1 MAKPARNR
9 HSFSADDAARL
20 DDLLY
25 PLVEHGGLPFEAVDG
40 LLSSVA
46 VGPEPILP
54 SEWLP
59 VILGDAPAPWQDEE
73 QAKVF
78 TDLVMRLYNHIV
90 ERVVPEPDDTAALP
104 FIAFPED
111 FDDMDSAAIDALDL
125 PIGGNWAVGFMIG
138 VGLRGEAWDALAAAD
153 EDIRDDLE
161 MIVALLPE
169 TPHETD
175 AATGDE
181 SGADAESGTA
191 ADEIADDDES
201 GGAEDDDAE
210 EQRPLD
216 TSERLEVISDLAAAL
231 HHMNRVRLDSMTS
244 RTPVRREL
252 KVGRNDPCPCGSGL
266 KFKKCHGASIN

>member
-1 MAKPARNR
+1 MAKPAKTRD
-9 HSFSADDAARL
+9 SFTAEDAARL

-46 VGPEPILP
+46 VAPEPILP

-59 VILGDAPAPWQDEE
+59 VILGDRADPWQNDEE
-73 QAKVF
+73 MQVF

-90 ERVVPEPDDTAALP
+90 ERVVPEPDDATSLP

-111 FDDMDSAAIDALDL
+111 FDDMDADAIDALDL

-138 VGLRGEAWDALAAAD
+138 VGLRGDAWDTLAAAD
-153 EDIRDDLE
+153 EEVRDDIA

-169 TPHETD
+169 DPEED
-175 AATGDE
+175 LAAGDRSE
-181 SGADAESGTA
+181 PEGQSEASVDV
-191 ADEIADDDES
+191 IADVEES
-201 GGAEDDDAE
+201 DEDDADGE
-210 EQRPLD
+210 ERRSLSA
-216 TSERLEVISDLAAAL
+216 SERLEIISDLAAAL
-231 HHMNRVRLDSMTS
+231 HHMNRVRLDSMNS
-244 RTPVRREL
+244 RTPVRRGI
-252 KVGRNDPCPCGSGL
+252 KVGRNDPCPCGSGQ

>member
-1 MAKPARNR
+1 MAKPARIN

-46 VGPEPILP
+46 VAPEPIMP

-59 VILGDAPAPWQDEE
+59 AILGDRPEPWQNEE
-73 QAKVF
+73 EAKVF

-90 ERVVPEPDDTAALP
+90 ERVVPEPDDATALP

-125 PIGGNWAVGFMIG
+125 PFGGNWAVGFMIG
-138 VGLRGEAWDALAAAD
+138 VGLRGDAWDALAAAD
-153 EDIRDDLE
+153 EDILDDLD
-161 MIVALLPE
+161 MIAALLPE
-169 TPHETD
+169 D
-175 AATGDE
+175 AQEDDTAGDE
-181 SGADAESGTA
+181 GETAVESG
-191 ADEIADDDES
+191 DEE
-201 GGAEDDDAE
+201 DDAE
-210 EQRPLD
+210 EQRPLT
-216 TSERLEVISDLAAAL
+216 TSERLEIISDLAAAL
-231 HHMNRVRLDSMTS
+231 HNMNQVRLDSMNS
-244 RTPVRREL
+244 KQPVRREL
-252 KVGRNDPCPCGSGL
+252 KVGRNDPCPCGSGQ

>member
-1 MAKPARNR
+1 MAKPAKTS

-25 PLVEHGGLPFEAVDG
+25 PHAEHGGLPFEAVDG
-40 LLSSVA
+40 LLSSVVVA
-46 VGPEPILP
+46 PELILP

-59 VILGDAPAPWQDEE
+59 VILGDRSEPWQNEE
-73 QAKVF
+73 EAKVF

-90 ERVVPEPDDTAALP
+90 ERVVPEPDDATAMP

-111 FDDMDSAAIDALDL
+111 FDEMDADAIGAIDL

-153 EDIRDDLE
+153 EEVRDDLE

-169 TPHETD
+169 DPEE
-175 AATGDE
+175 GVPE
-181 SGADAESGTA
+181 GASELEAQP
-191 ADEIADDDES
+191 DDEE
-201 GGAEDDDAE
+201 AEAE
-210 EQRPLD
+210 EQRPLHA
-216 TSERLEVISDLAAAL
+216 SERLEIISDLAAAL
-231 HHMNRVRLDSMTS
+231 HHMNRVRLESMNS
-244 RTPVRREL
+244 KKPVRREL
-252 KVGRNDPCPCGSGL
+252 KIGRNDPCPCGSGE

>member
-1 MAKPARNR
+1 MARPARNH

-46 VGPEPILP
+46 VGPELILP

-59 VILGDAPAPWQDEE
+59 VILGEAPAPWQNEE
-73 QAKVF
+73 QATVF

-90 ERVVPEPDDTAALP
+90 GRVVPEPDDATALP

-111 FDDMDSAAIDALDL
+111 FDDMDSTAIDALDL

-153 EDIRDDLE
+153 EDIRDDLT

-169 TPHETD
+169 NPQEAD
-175 AATGDE
+175 AAGDE
-181 SGADAESGTA
+181 SGAEAESEIAVDG
-191 ADEIADDDES
+191 IADDDES
-201 GGAEDDDAE
+201 DDAEDDDDE

-216 TSERLEVISDLAAAL
+216 TSERLEIISDLAAAL
-231 HHMNRVRLDSMTS
+231 HHMNRVRLDSMNS
-244 RTPVRREL
+244 SKPVRREL
-252 KVGRNDPCPCGSGL
+252 KVGRNDPCPCGSGQ
-266 KFKKCHGASIN
+266 KFKKCHGANIN